1 MDENSANAAT
11 GGATM
16 ESDSAGLLMLYRD
29 VQGL

>member
-1 MDENSANAAT
+1 MDENSANAAA

-16 ESDSAGLLMLYRD
+16 ELDSGGLLMLYRD